1 MTAGRLDTETL
12 TAPAGRDAGLS
23 QSQGRRGGSKGLR
36 GTEAARA
43 EPGDSHG
50 YCAHHITTNTDRLA
64 AIYMGDVVAGLGNL
78 RSILRYGG
86 ERVSM
91 TRALIFAQHVEFE
104 LDYLRSRLDR
114 LNNDQPA
121 AHLGALVDVRA

>member
-1 MTAGRLDTETL
+1 MSVGRLDTEEL
-12 TAPAGRDAGLS
+12 TAPAGRVAGLS
-23 QSQGRRGGSKGLR
+23 QSQGRRGGSNGLR

-50 YCAHHITTNTDRLA
+50 YCARHITNTDRLA

-91 TRALIFAQHVEFE
+91 TRALIFAQHVEHE
-104 LDYLRSRLDR
+104 LDYLRSRLDH
-114 LNNDQPA
+114 LDNDQSA
-121 AHLGALVDVRA
+121 VRLGSLLDVRA